1 MSPAHRTAATVAFAG
16 FTAALLINQYYRTAM
31 ALMAP
36 ALAEELR
43 LTADRLGVLAA
54 TYFLSFAAMQLPVG
68 MMLDRF
74 GPRRTAASLM
84 GVAVIGCLV
93 FATAAGYPQLVLGQ
107 ALLGFGTAAGFTG
120 GIVICAR
127 WYSAKRAATMTGL
140 MLGLGNLGGILAA
153 TPLALALAAWGWRA
167 VTLALAGVLSAT
179 ALLILALVRDAP
191 PDHAVHSR
199 KPETLGQILAGLGQV
214 LRTAEVWRLM
224 ALAFVG
230 FASVMAVRGLWGGP
244 YLIDVHAMDP
254 VAAGNVLLAMSIG
267 VIAGA
272 IGYGLLEQ
280 PLDRRRGLA
289 LGGGGIL
296 SAAFAVLALWPHPPM
311 WLVVACFMAVG
322 ACGQTYVMILS
333 HGRANFADRLVG
345 RAVTSLNMAVFL
357 GTATLQ
363 ATSGW
368 IVRAFQTADGP
379 IDEAGYRWLFAFLA
393 GAVALALAIYATST
407 EARPSED
414 ATRPRIG

>member
-1 MSPAHRTAATVAFAG
+1 MPLHRSSALAAFAA
-16 FTAALLINQYYRTAM
+16 FTAALLISQYYRTAM

-36 ALAEELR
+36 VLADEMG
-43 LTADRLGVLAA
+43 LTADRLGILAA

-68 MMLDRF
+68 MLLDRF

-84 GVAVIGCLV
+84 AVAVAGCAA
-93 FATAAGYPQLVLGQ
+93 FAFASGFPALLLGQ
-107 ALLGFGTAAGFTG
+107 VLIGAGTAAGFTG

-127 WYSAKRAATMTGL
+127 WFSARRAASMTGL
-140 MLGLGNLGGILAA
+140 MLGLGNLGGIVAA
-153 TPLALALAAWGWRA
+153 TPLALALGSWGWRA
-167 VTLALAGVLSAT
+167 TTLAMGGA
-179 ALLILALVRDAP
+179 ILAVAAVILAVVRDAP
-191 PDHAVHSR
+191 PGHPARTR
-199 KPETLGQILAGLGQV
+199 KPEALRQILTGLGQV

-230 FASVMAVRGLWGGP
+230 FASVMVVRGLWGGP
-244 YLIDVHAMDP
+244 YLIDVHGLDP
-254 VAAGNVLLAMSIG
+254 VASGNILLAMSLG

-280 PLDRRRGLA
+280 PFDRRRDIALA
-289 LGGGGIL
+289 GGGIL
-296 SAAFAVLALWPHPPM
+296 ALAFGALAMWPQPPL
-311 WLVVACFMAVG
+311 WLVTGAFMVIG
-322 ACGQTYVMILS
+322 ACGQTYVIILA

-345 RAVTSLNMAVFL
+345 RAVTTLNMAAFL

-368 IVRAFQTADGP
+368 IVRGFQLPDGHIP
-379 IDEAGYRWLFAFLA
+379 EQGYRWLYAFLA
-393 GAVALALAIYATST
+393 LTVLLALAVYSTSK